1 MCGISKQAIKSLS
14 KFGKF
19 HNHGGAQ
26 SMGAIDLSAI
36 GELSGLLA
44 WGAALLYGGALV
56 LIGCVLHRIQ

>member
-1 MCGISKQAIKSLS
+1 VAWCLLCKRVDLNERLDDGRY
-14 KFGKF
+14 
-19 HNHGGAQ
+19 
-26 SMGAIDLSAI
+26 SMGAIDLSVI

>member
-1 MCGISKQAIKSLS
+1 
-14 KFGKF
+14 
-19 HNHGGAQ
+19 
-26 SMGAIDLSAI
+26 MGAIDLSAI